1 MIRLLWDS
9 KWLDFT
15 SVEWTGSQNQ
25 SSRQITFS
33 LPSNRYDKGFKNV
46 NIKLGDLIS
55 MYDSKKRLFLGII
68 TAREKSAEIGTESY
82 TARDFLHYLLR
93 STGMYKFKN
102 KTPEQITRQVCGS
115 VGIKIDKLAT
125 TGVVIPKMICEDL
138 SLYDIIAKAYRKA
151 FLKTGKRYLLSMNAD
166 KLVVSEKGLKSGI
179 TLDQSKDITGATYS
193 DTTDNMVNLVK
204 IYNDSM
210 KQIGEVK
217 SRDNIDNYGIYQSTY
232 QKEEGVNAKQ
242 EAERLLVGVTREA
255 SVSAIGYI
263 EAVAGKSIVIKDG
276 ATGLKGRFYI
286 TNDTHRFENDTHMMD
301 LDLAWK
307 LTDEDE
313 DSDDTESKKGKK
325 GKKKKK
331 GSRRTVKQ
339 NVTPESTVFYL
350 KTGNVYHSNTS
361 CHVLKG
367 NTPKKIVL
375 SELLKETLK
384 RGKNKGKSKY
394 RACKICCK
402 TD

>member
-1 MIRLLWDS
+1 MAIKLLWNK
-9 KWLDFT
+9 KWLDYT
-15 SVEWTGSQNQ
+15 SVEWSGSNNQ

-33 LPSNRYDKGFKNV
+33 LPANRYDKGFKNV
-46 NIKLGDLIS
+46 NIKLGDIVSL
-55 MYDSKKRLFLGII
+55 YDSKTRLFLGVI

-93 STGMYKFKN
+93 SMGMYKFKN
-102 KTPEQITRQVCGS
+102 KTPERIAKQICGS
-115 VGIKIDKLAT
+115 VGIKVDKLAT
-125 TGVVIPKMICEDL
+125 TGVVIPKMICEDM

-166 KLVVSEKGLKSGI
+166 KLVVAEKGLKSGI
-179 TLDQSKDITGATYS
+179 ILDQSQDITGATYS

-210 KQIGEVK
+210 KQIGEVRHK
-217 SRDNIDNYGIYQSTY
+217 DNIDKFGIYQSTY
-232 QKEEGVNAKQ
+232 QKEDGVSANT
-242 EAERLLVGVTREA
+242 EAGKMLVG
-255 SVSAIGYI
+255 AIGYI
-263 EAVAGKSIVIKDG
+263 GAISGKSIVIKDG
-276 ATGLKGRFYI
+276 ATGLKGMFYI
-286 TNDTHRFENDTHMMD
+286 TNDSHRFENGTHMMD

-307 LTDEDE
+307 LIDEE
-313 DSDDTESKKGKK
+313 DSEDAEEKKGKK
-325 GKKKKK
+325 SKKKK
-331 GSRRTVKQ
+331 GRRTAKQ
-339 NVTPESTVFYL
+339 KVTPASTVYYL
-350 KTGNVYHSNTS
+350 KSGNVYHSNSS

-367 NTPKKIVL
+367 NTPKKTIL

-384 RGKNKGKSKY
+384 KGKNKGKSKY

>member
-15 SVEWTGSQNQ
+15 SIEWTGSQNQ

-33 LPSNRYDKGFKNV
+33 LPANRYDKGFKNV
-46 NIKLGDLIS
+46 NIKLGDIVSL
-55 MYDSKKRLFLGII
+55 YDGKTRLFLGVI
-68 TAREKSAEIGTESY
+68 TAREKSAEIGAESY
-82 TARDFLHYLLR
+82 TAKDFLHYLLR

-125 TGVVIPKMICEDL
+125 TGVVISKMICEDM

-166 KLVVSEKGLKSGI
+166 KLVISEKGLKSGI
-179 TLDQSKDITGATYS
+179 TLDQSQDITGATYS

-217 SRDNIDNYGIYQSTY
+217 SRDKIDNYGIYQSTY

-263 EAVAGKSIVIKDG
+263 GAMAGKSIIIKDG
-276 ATGLKGRFYI
+276 ATGLNGRFYI
-286 TNDTHRFENDTHMMD
+286 TNDTHRFENDIHMMD

-313 DSDDTESKKGKK
+313 DSDDAENKKGKK
-325 GKKKKK
+325 GKKKKR
-331 GSRRTVKQ
+331 SRRRTVKQ
-339 NVTPESTVFYL
+339 KVTPESTVFYL
-350 KTGNVYHSNTS
+350 KAGHVYHSNTS

-375 SELLKETLK
+375 SDLLKETLK

-402 TD
+402 SD

>member
-15 SVEWTGSQNQ
+15 SIEWTGSQNQ

-33 LPSNRYDKGFKNV
+33 LPANRYDKGFKNV
-46 NIKLGDLIS
+46 NIKLGDIVSL
-55 MYDSKKRLFLGII
+55 YDGKTRLFLGVI
-68 TAREKSAEIGTESY
+68 TAREKSAEIGAESY
-82 TARDFLHYLLR
+82 TAKDFLHYLLR

-125 TGVVIPKMICEDL
+125 TGVVISKMICEDM

-166 KLVVSEKGLKSGI
+166 KLVISEKGLKSGI
-179 TLDQSKDITGATYS
+179 TLDQSQDITGATYS

-217 SRDNIDNYGIYQSTY
+217 SRDKIDNYGIYQSTY

-263 EAVAGKSIVIKDG
+263 GAMAGKSIIIKDG
-276 ATGLKGRFYI
+276 ATGLNGRFYI
-286 TNDTHRFENDTHMMD
+286 TNDTHRFENDIHMMD

-313 DSDDTESKKGKK
+313 DSDDAENKKGKK
-325 GKKKKK
+325 GKKKKR
-331 GSRRTVKQ
+331 SRRRTVKQ
-339 NVTPESTVFYL
+339 KVTPESTVFYL
-350 KTGNVYHSNTS
+350 KAGNVYHSNTS

-375 SELLKETLK
+375 SDLLKETLK

-402 TD
+402 SD

>member
-1 MIRLLWDS
+1 MAIKLLWS
-9 KWLDFT
+9 KKWLDYT
-15 SVEWTGSQNQ
+15 SVEWAGSHNQ

-33 LPSNRYDKGFKNV
+33 LPANRYDKGFKNV
-46 NIKLGDLIS
+46 NIKLGDIVSL
-55 MYDSKKRLFLGII
+55 YDGKTRLFLGVI

-93 STGMYKFKN
+93 SIGMYKFKN
-102 KTPEQITRQVCGS
+102 KTPEQIAKQICGS
-115 VGIKIDKLAT
+115 VGIKIDKVAT
-125 TGVVIPKMICEDL
+125 TGVVIPKMICEDM

-179 TLDQSKDITGATYS
+179 TLNQSQDITGATYS

-210 KQIGEVK
+210 KQIGEVRHK
-217 SRDNIDNYGIYQSTY
+217 DNIDKFGIYQSTY
-232 QKEEGVNAKQ
+232 QKEDGVNANT
-242 EAERLLVGVTREA
+242 EAGKMLVGVTREV

-276 ATGLKGRFYI
+276 ATGLKGMFYI
-286 TNDTHRFENDTHMMD
+286 TNDSHRFENGTHMMD

-307 LTDEDE
+307 LFDEEASE
-313 DSDDTESKKGKK
+313 DAEEKKGKK
-325 GKKKKK
+325 SKKKK
-331 GSRRTVKQ
+331 GRRTAKQ
-339 NVTPESTVFYL
+339 KVTPTSTVYYL
-350 KTGNVYHSNTS
+350 KSGNVYHSNSS
-361 CHVLKG
+361 CRVLEG
-367 NTPKKIVL
+367 NTPKKTIL

-384 RGKNKGKSKY
+384 KGKNKGKSKY